1 MGIVMATWAMSAEA
15 VQRNADVAMYR
26 AKEAGKGR
34 FERFSDHMQ
43 THALER
49 LELKADLRR
58 AIEGGEL
65 ELDYQP
71 IVDLADMTTTS
82 VEALVR
88 WRHPERGRVRP
99 DEFIPLAEETG
110 LIHPLGLWVLD
121 EACRQL
127 ADWRREPATADLRVA
142 VNLSAVQLPEPK
154 LPEQVAQAIA
164 KHEVP
169 SDRIT
174 IEITENVLMDESD
187 FTARRLRELH
197 NIGVSLAIDDFG
209 TGYSSLG
216 YLQRYPFDVLK
227 IDRTFVSGMDQPG
240 PNAEVAAAII
250 DLANRLDVRTV
261 AEGIET
267 EAELAKLKS
276 LECACGQGFL
286 LSKPTTPQEIEVRLR
301 SEAASVDGAPV
312 GLEEEALATLA
323 LQIL

>member
-1 MGIVMATWAMSAEA
+1 MS
-15 VQRNADVAMYR
+15 
-26 AKEAGKGR
+26 
-34 FERFSDHMQ
+34 
-43 THALER
+43 
-49 LELKADLRR
+49 RR
-58 AIEGGEL
+58 SSVGVIRPGGGC
-65 ELDYQP
+65 
-71 IVDLADMTTTS
+71 A
-82 VEALVR
+82 
-88 WRHPERGRVRP
+88 P

-127 ADWRREPATADLRVA
+127 ADWRRDPSTAHLTVA
-142 VNLSAVQLPEPK
+142 VNLSAKQLPEPK
-154 LPEQVAQAIA
+154 LPEEIAQAIA
-164 KHEVP
+164 RHEIP
-169 SDRIT
+169 ASRIT

-197 NIGVSLAIDDFG
+197 DIGVSLAIDDFG

-267 EAELAKLKS
+267 EPELAKLTGLGCTS
-276 LECACGQGFL
+276 GQGYY
-286 LSKPTTPQEIEVRLR
+286 LSKPVTPKEISARLHAEHPVPGAE
-301 SEAASVDGAPV
+301 SKSSVPATVAAVDV
-312 GLEEEALATLA
+312 G
-323 LQIL
+323 